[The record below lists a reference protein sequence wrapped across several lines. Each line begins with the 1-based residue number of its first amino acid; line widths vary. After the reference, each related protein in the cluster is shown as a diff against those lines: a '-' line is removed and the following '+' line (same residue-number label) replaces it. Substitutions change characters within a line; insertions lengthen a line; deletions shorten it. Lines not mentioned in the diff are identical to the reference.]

1 MVLWSNSSLL
11 DRDVEGSNLARGR
24 SQGFNFFQHRI
35 LSVFISRKK
44 MESRG
49 RREEME
55 RGKLFYYISISVTL
69 SIQGVIPLPG
79 RGIVGK
85 NQSAQSK
92 TTVGAFINDAKQLG
106 GRVGSLFCHSLYRVV
121 SKIAI

>member
-11 DRDVEGSNLARGR
+11 DQDVEGSNLARAR
-24 SQGFNFFQHRI
+24 SHGFNFFQCRI
-35 LSVFISRKK
+35 SLVISQKE

-55 RGKLFYYISISVTL
+55 SGKLFYISISVTL

-106 GRVGSLFCHSLYRVV
+106 GRVGSLFCHSLCRVV